1 MQRKEGG
8 EGWWGWL
15 LAPPASLPTDAA
27 TDVVAVA
34 TRIER
39 GIQRGICS
47 PSDARL
53 TLTRAPL
60 IQSTLAAAVC
70 ADVSLK
76 AIAAGDVVCGCTV
89 GGRRTSSLVPGNWR
103 STRAHCLLHQDGNL
117 LLLLLSPVMGVDL

>member
-1 MQRKEGG
+1 M
-8 EGWWGWL
+8 
-15 LAPPASLPTDAA
+15 
-27 TDVVAVA
+27 
-34 TRIER
+34 
-39 GIQRGICS
+39 

-70 ADVSLK
+70 AVVSLK

-103 STRAHCLLHQDGNL
+103 STRAHCLLHEDGNL
-117 LLLLLSPVMGVDL
+117 LLPLLSLLSPVMGVNL